1 VPVARHA
8 FTIWL
13 ARTLLIRAAFEPHT
27 LKQEWGKCRIWH
39 RGHVHC
45 EWVSETRC
53 DAPWALA
60 GGRFAAGGRA
70 SNKH

>member
-13 ARTLLIRAAFEPHT
+13 ARTPPIRAAFEPHT
-27 LKQEWGKCRIWH
+27 LKQEWGKCRIRH
-39 RGHVHC
+39 RGRVHRQR
-45 EWVSETRC
+45 VSETRC